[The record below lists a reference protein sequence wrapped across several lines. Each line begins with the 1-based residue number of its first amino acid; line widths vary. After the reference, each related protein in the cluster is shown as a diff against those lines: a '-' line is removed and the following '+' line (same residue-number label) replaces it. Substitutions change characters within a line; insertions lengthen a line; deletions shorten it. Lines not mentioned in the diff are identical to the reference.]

1 MQLNY
6 LAYGSNLHP
15 MRLLERV
22 PSAQLIGSTEIAG
35 YELAFH
41 KQSKDGSGK
50 CNLFQ
55 SDGANRSI
63 FGAVYRIDATEKPAL
78 DRAEGNGFGY
88 LDAQVSVSSDGNT
101 HTCFTYF
108 AQQSYIVGH
117 LKPYH
122 WYKEMVLVGA
132 EFLKYPQGYIETLR
146 AIESV
151 QDPDSGRRLKNQARL
166 ERMRKFR

>member
-15 MRLLERV
+15 MRLMERV

-41 KQSKDGSGK
+41 KKSKDGSGK

-55 SDGANRSI
+55 IDEDSKSV
-63 FGAVYRIDATEKPAL
+63 FGAVYQIDVTEKPAL
-78 DRAEGNGFGY
+78 DEAEGNGSGY
-88 LDAQVSVSSDGNT
+88 LDAQVSVTSDGNT

-108 AQQSYIVGH
+108 AQQSHIVDH

-122 WYKEMVLVGA
+122 W
-132 EFLKYPQGYIETLR
+132 
-146 AIESV
+146 
-151 QDPDSGRRLKNQARL
+151 
-166 ERMRKFR
+166 

>member
-1 MQLNY
+1 MHLNY

-15 MRLLERV
+15 VRLLERV
-22 PSAQLIGSTEIAG
+22 PSAHLIGITEISG
-35 YELAFH
+35 FELAFH
-41 KQSKDGSGK
+41 KKSKDGSGK

-55 SDGANRSI
+55 SEKANRSV
-63 FGAVYRIDATEKPAL
+63 FGAVYQIDATEKPAL
-78 DRAEGNGFGY
+78 DRAERNGFGY

-101 HTCFTYF
+101 HTCFAYF
-108 AQQSYIVGH
+108 AQQSHIVGH

-122 WYKEMVLVGA
+122 WYKEMVLAGA
-132 EFLKYPQGYIETLR
+132 EFLRFPQGYIETLR

-151 QDPDSGRRLKNQARL
+151 QDPDSERHLKNQALL